1 MEININGFSY
11 YFENDE
17 KLDEK
22 EFINRCWY
30 IAKNNPSNPDNY
42 EKLKKYSRIWYNMN
56 VLKCRYSPEI
66 EKIVQKYS

>member
-1 MEININGFSY
+1 MDININGFSY

-30 IAKNNPSNPDNY
+30 IAKNNPSNQDKY
-42 EKLKKYSRIWYNMN
+42 EKFKKYSRIWYNIKF
-56 VLKCRYSPEI
+56 LKCSYSPEI
-66 EKIVQKYS
+66 EKIVQTYS